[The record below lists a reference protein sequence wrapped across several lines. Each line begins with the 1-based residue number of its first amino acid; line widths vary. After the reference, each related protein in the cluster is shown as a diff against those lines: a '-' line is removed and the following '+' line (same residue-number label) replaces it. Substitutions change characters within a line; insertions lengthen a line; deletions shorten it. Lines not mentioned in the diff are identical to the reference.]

1 MPVAIEG
8 GVATLTLN
16 RPEVHNAFDDALI
29 ARLTDALSDVGADAD
44 VRVVVLAGRGKS
56 FCAGADL
63 AHMKKAAGFSEAENI
78 ADAQALARLLMVLGG
93 MPKPTVALVQ
103 GPAYGGGVGL
113 VSACDIAIA
122 AERASFALT
131 EVRLG
136 LIPAVISPFVVRAIG
151 ESQSRRFMLT
161 GERFSAETALR
172 IGLVHEVVP
181 ADGLEARGAEVA
193 RMLLAVLAGR
203 ASPRQGAD
211 RRGCRPAHR
220 RHAGRRCRAPH
231 RRGPRLRRRQ
241 GRHRRLPREEA
252 ADVARLN
259 RTVRWRSIS

>member
-1 MPVAIEG
+1 MADDTVLVETDG

-29 ARLTDALSDVGADAD
+29 ARLTRALEDAGARAD
-44 VRVVVLAGRGKS
+44 VRVVVLAGTGKS

-63 AHMKKAAGFSEAENI
+63 AHMKRAASFSEAENI

-93 MPKPTVALVQ
+93 LPKPTVALVQ

-136 LIPAVISPFVVRAIG
+136 LIPAVISPFVVRANG
-151 ESQSRRFMLT
+151 ESHARRFILT
-161 GERFSAETALR
+161 GERFDAETALR

-181 ADGLEARGAEVA
+181 GEALEARGAEAVG
-193 RMLLAVLAGR
+193 MLLQC
-203 ASPRQGAD
+203 SPD
-211 RRGCRPAHR
+211 AHR
-220 RHAGRRCRAPH
+220 RAKALIDAVAGRPID
-231 RRGPRLRRRQ
+231 
-241 GRHRRLPREEA
+241 EA
-252 ADVARLN
+252 LADDVARRIAAARASDDGREGIAAFLEK
-259 RTVRWRSIS
+259 RAPSWRN

>member
-1 MPVAIEG
+1 MADDTVLVEVEG

-29 ARLTDALSDVGADAD
+29 ARLTSALEDAGASAD
-44 VRVVVLAGRGKS
+44 VRVVVLTGTGKS

-78 ADAQALARLLMVLGG
+78 ADAQALARLLMVLGRLS
-93 MPKPTVALVQ
+93 KPTVALVQ

-113 VSACDIAIA
+113 VSACDIALA

-151 ESQSRRFMLT
+151 DSHARRFMLT

-181 ADGLEARGAEVA
+181 AESLQGRGGEIVE
-193 RMLLAVLAGR
+193 MLLQC
-203 ASPRQGAD
+203 SPD
-211 RRGCRPAHR
+211 AHR
-220 RHAGRRCRAPH
+220 RAKALIDAVAGRPIDQA
-231 RRGPRLRRRQ
+231 L
-241 GRHRRLPREEA
+241 A
-252 ADVARLN
+252 DDVARRIAAARASDDGREGIAAFLEK
-259 RTVRWRSIS
+259 RPPSWRN

>member
-1 MPVAIEG
+1 MAADTVLVAIEG
-8 GVATLTLN
+8 AVATVTLN

-29 ARLTDALSDVGADAD
+29 ARLTDALEDLGARDD
-44 VRVVVLAGRGKS
+44 VRVVVLAGNGKS

-63 AHMKKAAGFSEAENI
+63 AHMKKAAGFSQAENI
-78 ADAQALARLLMVLGG
+78 ADAQALARLLMALGG
-93 MPKPTVALVQ
+93 LPKPTVALVQ

-161 GERFSAETALR
+161 GERFDAETALR
-172 IGLVHEVVP
+172 IGLVHEVVSGE
-181 ADGLEARGAEVA
+181 DLEARGAEVA
-193 RMLLAVLAGR
+193 RMLLQC
-203 ASPRQGAD
+203 SPD
-211 RRGCRPAHR
+211 AHR
-220 RHAGRRCRAPH
+220 RAKALIDAVAGRPVDKTLAD
-231 RRGPRLRRRQ
+231 
-241 GRHRRLPREEA
+241 
-252 ADVARLN
+252 DVARRIAAARASDDGREGIAAFLEK
-259 RTVRWRSIS
+259 RPPKWRA

>member
-1 MPVAIEG
+1 MTDNTVLVAIDG

-29 ARLTDALSDVGADAD
+29 ARLTRALEDAGARKD
-44 VRVVVLAGRGKS
+44 VRVVVLAGTGKS

-78 ADAQALARLLMVLGG
+78 ADAKALARLLMVLGG
-93 MPKPTVALVQ
+93 LAKPTMALVH

-113 VSACDIAIA
+113 VSACDIALA

-136 LIPAVISPFVVRAIG
+136 LIPAVISPFVVRAVG
-151 ESQSRRFMLT
+151 DFHARRFMLT

-172 IGLVHEVVP
+172 IGLVHEVV
-181 ADGLEARGAEVA
+181 ADGSLQARGGEVVE
-193 RMLLAVLAGR
+193 MLLQCSPDAQRRAKALIDTVAGR
-203 ASPRQGAD
+203 PIDRALAD
-211 RRGCRPAHR
+211 
-220 RHAGRRCRAPH
+220 
-231 RRGPRLRRRQ
+231 
-241 GRHRRLPREEA
+241 
-252 ADVARLN
+252 DVAQRIAAARASDDGREGIAAFLEK
-259 RTVRWRSIS
+259 RPPRWRSTC

>member
-1 MPVAIEG
+1 MADDTVLVAVEDA
-8 GVATLTLN
+8 VATVTLN

-29 ARLTDALSDVGADAD
+29 ARLTTALAELGARDD
-44 VRVVVLAGRGKS
+44 VRVVVLAGNGKS

-63 AHMKKAAGFSEAENI
+63 AHMKKAAGFSEAENV
-78 ADAQALARLLMVLGG
+78 ADAQALAHLLMVLGG
-93 MPKPTVALVQ
+93 LPKPTVALVQ

-151 ESQSRRFMLT
+151 ESQSRRLMLT
-161 GERFSAETALR
+161 GERFDANEALR

-181 ADGLEARGAEVA
+181 GEALEARGAEVVA
-193 RMLLAVLAGR
+193 MLLQC
-203 ASPRQGAD
+203 SPD
-211 RRGCRPAHR
+211 AHR
-220 RHAGRRCRAPH
+220 RAKALIDAVAGRPIDGA
-231 RRGPRLRRRQ
+231 L
-241 GRHRRLPREEA
+241 A
-252 ADVARLN
+252 DDVAHRIAAARSSDDGREGIAAFLEK
-259 RTVRWRSIS
+259 RPPRWRA

>member
-1 MPVAIEG
+1 MADDTVLVEVDG

-29 ARLTDALSDVGADAD
+29 ARLTSALEDVAARGD
-44 VRVVVLAGRGKS
+44 VRVVVLTGSGKS

-93 MPKPTVALVQ
+93 LPRPTVALVQ

-136 LIPAVISPFVVRAIG
+136 LIPAVISPFVVRAVG
-151 ESQSRRFMLT
+151 ESHARRFMLT
-161 GERFSAETALR
+161 GERFGAETARR
-172 IGLVHEVVP
+172 IGLVHEVV
-181 ADGLEARGAEVA
+181 DGEALEARGAEVVE
-193 RMLLAVLAGR
+193 MLLQC
-203 ASPRQGAD
+203 SPE
-211 RRGCRPAHR
+211 AHR
-220 RHAGRRCRAPH
+220 RAKALIDAVAGRPID
-231 RRGPRLRRRQ
+231 
-241 GRHRRLPREEA
+241 EA
-252 ADVARLN
+252 LADDVARRIAAARASDDGREGIAAFLEK
-259 RTVRWRSIS
+259 RTPWWRT

>member
-1 MPVAIEG
+1 MADDTVLVEVGG

-29 ARLTDALSDVGADAD
+29 ARLTRALEDAGASED
-44 VRVVVLAGRGKS
+44 VRVVVLAGTGKS

-93 MPKPTVALVQ
+93 LPKPTVALVQ

-113 VSACDIAIA
+113 VSACDIALA

-151 ESQSRRFMLT
+151 ESHARRFMLT
-161 GERFSAETALR
+161 GERFGAATALR
-172 IGLVHEVVP
+172 IGLVHEVV
-181 ADGLEARGAEVA
+181 DGEALPARGTEVVE
-193 RMLLAVLAGR
+193 MLLQC
-203 ASPRQGAD
+203 SPD
-211 RRGCRPAHR
+211 AHR
-220 RHAGRRCRAPH
+220 RAKALIDAVAGRPIDQA
-231 RRGPRLRRRQ
+231 L
-241 GRHRRLPREEA
+241 A
-252 ADVARLN
+252 DDVARRIAAARASDDGKEGIAAFLEK
-259 RTVRWRSIS
+259 RAPSWRK

>member
-1 MPVAIEG
+1 MSDDTVLVGIDGA
-8 GVATLTLN
+8 VATVTLN
-16 RPEVHNAFDDALI
+16 RPETHNAFDDALI
-29 ARLTDALSDVGADAD
+29 ARLTDALSDLGASED
-44 VRVVVLAGRGKS
+44 VRVVILAGRGKS

-93 MPKPTVALVQ
+93 LPKPTVALVQ

-113 VSACDIAIA
+113 VSACDIALA

-151 ESQSRRFMLT
+151 ESHSRRFMLT
-161 GERFSAETALR
+161 GERFGAPRLALR

-181 ADGLEARGAEVA
+181 ADALEARGAEVVE
-193 RMLLAVLAGR
+193 MLMQC
-203 ASPRQGAD
+203 SPD
-211 RRGCRPAHR
+211 AHR
-220 RHAGRRCRAPH
+220 RAKALIDAVAGRPID
-231 RRGPRLRRRQ
+231 
-241 GRHRRLPREEA
+241 EA
-252 ADVARLN
+252 LADDVARRIAAARASDDGKEGIAAFLEK
-259 RTVRWRSIS
+259 RPPRWRA

>member
-1 MPVAIEG
+1 MADDTVLVEVDG

-29 ARLTDALSDVGADAD
+29 ARLTSALEDVAARGD
-44 VRVVVLAGRGKS
+44 VRVVVLTGSGKS

-93 MPKPTVALVQ
+93 LPRPTVALVQ

-136 LIPAVISPFVVRAIG
+136 LIPAVISPFVVRAVG
-151 ESQSRRFMLT
+151 ESHARRFMLT
-161 GERFSAETALR
+161 GKRFGAETARR
-172 IGLVHEVVP
+172 IGLVHEVV
-181 ADGLEARGAEVA
+181 DGEALEARGAEVVE
-193 RMLLAVLAGR
+193 MLLQC
-203 ASPRQGAD
+203 SPD
-211 RRGCRPAHR
+211 AHR
-220 RHAGRRCRAPH
+220 RAKALIDAVAGRPID
-231 RRGPRLRRRQ
+231 
-241 GRHRRLPREEA
+241 EA
-252 ADVARLN
+252 LADDVARRIAAARASDDGREGIAAFLEK
-259 RTVRWRSIS
+259 RTPWWRT

>member
-1 MPVAIEG
+1 MADETVLVEVEG

-29 ARLTDALSDVGADAD
+29 ARLTGALEDVGASGD
-44 VRVVVLAGRGKS
+44 VRVVVLAGNGRS

-63 AHMKKAAGFSEAENI
+63 AHMKKAASFSEAENI

-93 MPKPTVALVQ
+93 LPKPTVALVQ

-113 VSACDIAIA
+113 VSACDIALA

-151 ESQSRRFMLT
+151 ESHARRFMLT

-181 ADGLEARGAEVA
+181 AESLQERGREVVD
-193 RMLLAVLAGR
+193 MLLQC
-203 ASPRQGAD
+203 SPD
-211 RRGCRPAHR
+211 AHR
-220 RHAGRRCRAPH
+220 HAKALIDAVTGRPID
-231 RRGPRLRRRQ
+231 
-241 GRHRRLPREEA
+241 EA
-252 ADVARLN
+252 LANDVARRIAAARASDDGREGIAAFLEK
-259 RTVRWRSIS
+259 RAPWWRA

>member
-1 MPVAIEG
+1 MTDETVLVATDG

-16 RPEVHNAFDDALI
+16 RPDVHNAFDDALI
-29 ARLTDALSDVGADAD
+29 ARLTRALEDAGARED
-44 VRVVVLAGRGKS
+44 VRVVVLAGTGKS

-78 ADAQALARLLMVLGG
+78 ADAKALARLLTVLGG
-93 MPKPTVALVQ
+93 LAKPTVALVQ

-113 VSACDIAIA
+113 VSACDIALA

-136 LIPAVISPFVVRAIG
+136 LIPAVISPFVVRAVG
-151 ESQSRRFMLT
+151 DSCARRFMLT

-181 ADGLEARGAEVA
+181 DGSLQARGGEIVE
-193 RMLLAVLAGR
+193 MLLQC
-203 ASPRQGAD
+203 SPD
-211 RRGCRPAHR
+211 AHR
-220 RHAGRRCRAPH
+220 RAKALIDAVAGRPIDRA
-231 RRGPRLRRRQ
+231 L
-241 GRHRRLPREEA
+241 A
-252 ADVARLN
+252 DDVARRIAAARASDDGREGIAAFLEK
-259 RTVRWRSIS
+259 RPPRWRSTC

>member
-1 MPVAIEG
+1 MADDTVLVEVGG

-29 ARLTDALSDVGADAD
+29 ARLTRALEDVAARGD
-44 VRVVVLAGRGKS
+44 VRVVVLAGTGKS

-63 AHMKKAAGFSEAENI
+63 AHMKKAADFSEAENV

-93 MPKPTVALVQ
+93 LPKPTVALVQ

-113 VSACDIAIA
+113 VSACDIALA

-151 ESQSRRFMLT
+151 ESHARRFMLT
-161 GERFSAETALR
+161 GERFGAETARR
-172 IGLVHEVVP
+172 IGLVHEVV
-181 ADGLEARGAEVA
+181 AGEALEARGAEVVG
-193 RMLLAVLAGR
+193 MLLQC
-203 ASPRQGAD
+203 SPD
-211 RRGCRPAHR
+211 AHR
-220 RHAGRRCRAPH
+220 RAKALIDAVAGRPIDQALADDVASRIAAARASDDGREGIAAFLEKRAPS
-231 RRGPRLRRRQ
+231 
-241 GRHRRLPREEA
+241 
-252 ADVARLN
+252 
-259 RTVRWRSIS
+259 WRN